1 MNMDLQMI
9 LIGIGIL
16 IILLVIRY
24 IINIVF
30 SKAEDAV
37 NNKMNDH
44 KSKTG
49 LLVRKNCQTATS
61 KDALDRYI

>member
-1 MNMDLQMI
+1 MDLQMI

-37 NNKMNDH
+37 NNKMNEH
-44 KSKTG
+44 KSKKQPSGTEK
-49 LLVRKNCQTATS
+49 LS
-61 KDALDRYI
+61 DRYK

>member
-44 KSKTG
+44 KSKDRSSGTEK
-49 LLVRKNCQTATS
+49 LS
-61 KDALDRYI
+61 DRYK